1 MRLNSS
7 NLDFTRN
14 DSFTFKV
21 IDGKT
26 DSKNTG
32 NLNMSKWYSLTVS
45 KAELFDQNDKVVI

>member
-14 DSFTFKV
+14 DIFTFKAN
-21 IDGKT
+21 DDKT
-26 DSKNTG
+26 DSSNTS

-45 KAELFDQNDKVVI
+45 KAELFDHNDKVVI

>member
-14 DSFTFKV
+14 ASFTFKV

-32 NLNMSKWYSLTVS
+32 NLNRSKRYSLTVS